1 MLKERALAFRNDPRV
16 VNAMAESNIPG
27 LAEPTIAPGETW
39 RDLANEF
46 LDVETAGKRGYHYEA
61 LDQLAL
67 EHLMG
72 AK

>member
-1 MLKERALAFRNDPRV
+1 
-16 VNAMAESNIPG
+16 MAESNIPG
-27 LAEPTIAPGETW
+27 LAEPTFAPGETW

-46 LDVETAGKRGYHYEA
+46 LDIEAAGKRGYHYEA

>member
-1 MLKERALAFRNDPRV
+1 
-16 VNAMAESNIPG
+16 MAESNIPG
-27 LAEPTIAPGETW
+27 LAEPTFASGETW
-39 RDLANEF
+39 RDLAKDSF
-46 LDVETAGKRGYHYEA
+46 DVEQAGKRGYHYEA